1 MQTIMKKTS
10 WRVAVIITAIVS
22 CVVQTQAQEFSKN
35 SIKVGAGVE
44 GIDNTKVDGHGF
56 VTALTYQR
64 QLKDWLWLAPH
75 AKHGT
80 YTTLGITDTPDEY
93 FNIMTLGI
101 GMNATILHYLCVGV
115 GTEVNYLHGLIGTG
129 GEISHASH
137 YVRSFYP
144 DLYANAGLRI
154 APREKRI
161 AVNIIPFNLSM
172 GIHEELSLAMQ
183 LEMEIKL

>member
-1 MQTIMKKTS
+1 MKKTS

-22 CVVQTQAQEFSKN
+22 CVVRTQAQEFSKN

-44 GIDNTKVDGHGF
+44 SIDNTKVDGHGF

-93 FNIMTLGI
+93 FNIITMGI
-101 GMNATILHYLCVGV
+101 GVNATILHYLYVGV
-115 GTEVNYLHGLIGTG
+115 GTEVNYLHGLIGMG
-129 GEISHASH
+129 GEISLASH

-161 AVNIIPFNLSM
+161 AVNIIPFNLSI